1 MVDGISVAEHK
12 QRVRNV
18 QELAKK
24 KGFDAVL
31 AYSDRRYSMGQGVE
45 SGQHIRYFVGF
56 QMPAREIQEGVPFVP
71 YQHFPS
77 VVVIPQEGDPG
88 LILSNQ
94 EADLIRR
101 VRNQIWISDIRTTSE
116 QYIDN
121 REVGFAKIAR
131 EMLGTDRRLKEIGI
145 AGTAASYT
153 LYLEFVRAF
162 SGTKF
167 EECSR
172 EVDMLRVT
180 KSPDELRILREAA
193 SIADEGVRALIET
206 SNPGVREYEVHQAVE
221 KAMFDAG
228 GDNPWSVIQSGPRS
242 AMSYLSPDYTQRKL
256 VAGDLIYADIGS
268 ELMGYHSDIQPA
280 YIVGKKGTARQLKL
294 IETSLEMLKA
304 MVEATRPGTTDTD
317 LVRAAYRV
325 LKKSPFAHFVRTWTF
340 GHGYG
345 VGSDYP
351 DLTGATLNL
360 PKPKQM
366 ALRENMHLCYEP
378 GIFVPGLGGAAVEDQ
393 VLVTKDGCEVLT
405 KCGDRAQELLS
416 N

>member
-1 MVDGISVAEHK
+1 MVGGISVVEHK

-45 SGQHIRYFVGF
+45 SGQHVRYFVGF

-101 VRNQIWISDIRTTSE
+101 ARNQIWISDIRTTSE
-116 QYIDN
+116 RYVDN

-294 IETSLEMLKA
+294 IETSLEMLRA
-304 MVEATRPGTTDTD
+304 MVEVTRPGTTDTD

-325 LKKSPFAHFVRTWTF
+325 LKKSPFAPFVRTWTF

-360 PKPKQM
+360 PKPEQM

>member
-1 MVDGISVAEHK
+1 
-12 QRVRNV
+12 
-18 QELAKK
+18 
-24 KGFDAVL
+24 
-31 AYSDRRYSMGQGVE
+31 
-45 SGQHIRYFVGF
+45 
-56 QMPAREIQEGVPFVP
+56 MPAREIQEGVPFVP

-162 SGTKF
+162 SATKF

-325 LKKSPFAHFVRTWTF
+325 LKKSPFAPFVRTWTF